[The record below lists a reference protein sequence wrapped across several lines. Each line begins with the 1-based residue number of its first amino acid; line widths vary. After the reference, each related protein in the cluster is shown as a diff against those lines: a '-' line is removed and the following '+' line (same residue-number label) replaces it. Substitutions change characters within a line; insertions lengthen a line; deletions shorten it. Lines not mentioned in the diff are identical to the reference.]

1 MNESE
6 KPKSLVARLLSST
19 PDRQATWRRRLRVG
33 LCVVVSLATLLALL
47 YVEEDWRGKR
57 AWNAYAKAAAA
68 KGEILDITVL
78 APPPIPDDQNF
89 AQTPFLKPLFDFLPG
104 TQTWR
109 DRTAATNRMQFAAGI
124 PGSWQVQK
132 RDWRLGERTD
142 WPAWQTALEEAARK
156 ATGGSAPTNAPVH
169 TNRVE
174 AAQAVLAALQKAEP
188 ILSELRAASEQRP
201 RCRFNLRYE
210 EENCASVLLPHLG
223 VIRGCVHLLA
233 LSAGAELTLGQTE
246 AALQDLNLAFF
257 LTDSLRHEPLLISQ
271 LVRCATTQLTL
282 QPLWEGLVDHRWSE
296 AQLRHLQQHLAEL
309 DFLAS
314 AQLALRGERA
324 FGNGI
329 LVYVRNHPRQLSYLG
344 MTETGD
350 ESEASMVGLVASLM
364 PRGWFYLEQVN
375 YNRAFD
381 AYIGPGADIA
391 SRRVEPEVIGQNE
404 KAIEQSLRG
413 GGSLLFNHRVMA
425 AMLLPAIPQAYRKF
439 AYSQT
444 FVDEATVACALERFR
459 LANGHYPDALAELT
473 PPFVAKLPHDVI
485 TGEPLKYRRTDNGRF
500 LLYSVGWNGKDDGG
514 TVAMSGKS
522 KTSIDIGE
530 GDWVWPQP

>member
-6 KPKSLVARLLSST
+6 KNKSLFSRLLGST
-19 PDRQATWRRRLRVG
+19 SERQASLRRCSRVG
-33 LCVVVSLATLLALL
+33 LCIVVSLATLIALF
-47 YVEEDWRGKR
+47 YVEEDWRGKH

-68 KGEILDITVL
+68 KGEVLDITAL

-89 AQTPFLKPLFDFLPG
+89 ALTPFLKPLFDFLPG

-124 PGSWQVQK
+124 PGSSQVQK
-132 RDWRLGERTD
+132 RGWRLGVRTD
-142 WPAWQTALEEAARK
+142 WPAWQAAIEEAARK
-156 ATGGSAPTNAPVH
+156 ATGNSTATNAPLT

-174 AAQAVLAALQKAEP
+174 AAQAVLAALQKCAP
-188 ILSELRAASEQRP
+188 VLAELRTASEQRP

-210 EENCASVLLPHLG
+210 EENCAAVLLPHLV
-223 VIRGCVHLLA
+223 VIKGCVNVLA
-233 LSAGAELTLGQTE
+233 LQAGAELTLGQTE
-246 AALQDLNLAFF
+246 AALQDLELAYF
-257 LTDSLRHEPLLISQ
+257 LTDSLRSEPILISQ
-271 LVRCATTQLTL
+271 LVRCATTQLTF
-282 QPLWEGLVDHRWSE
+282 QPLWEGLAERRWSE
-296 AQLRHLQQHLAEL
+296 AQLEHLQRRLAQF
-309 DFLAS
+309 DFLAD

-329 LVYVRNHPRQLSYLG
+329 LVFVRNHPSQLRDLG
-344 MTETGD
+344 VTEAGD
-350 ESEASMVGLVASLM
+350 ESESSMIGLVAAVA

-381 AYIGPGADIA
+381 AYVRPGVDIA
-391 SRRVEPEVIGQNE
+391 SRRVDPQVIDQNE
-404 KAIEQSLRG
+404 KAIEQSLRV
-413 GGSLLFNHRVMA
+413 GGSLFFGHRVMA

-439 AYSQT
+439 AYFQT
-444 FVDEATVACALERFR
+444 FVDEASLACALERYH
-459 LANGHYPDALAELT
+459 LANGRYPDALADLA
-473 PPFVAKLPHDVI
+473 PQFVAKLPHDVI

-514 TVAMSGKS
+514 TIAMSGKS
-522 KTSIDIGE
+522 KTSLDIGE